1 MKLEHRPGEGA
12 IVDGSIRYML
22 IRPDVLMGVAHH
34 LGQGREHEFLAA
46 LEASAFA
53 NAQASFAAYRDRQQF
68 GREDFLASTCGVAN
82 TLGWGSW
89 SLTEE
94 ADGVRVIR
102 VNDSPFAAGY
112 GSSPRAVCAPIKGV
126 LRACAVVGYGKDVE
140 VEETECVAQGNKQC
154 CFRIAPLK

>member
-1 MKLEHRPGEGA
+1 MKLDHRPGDGA
-12 IVDGSIRYML
+12 IVDGAIRYML

-53 NAQASFAAYRDRQQF
+53 NAQASFAAYKDRKQF
-68 GREDFLASTCGVAN
+68 GQEDFLASTCGVAN

-94 ADGVRVIR
+94 ADGVRAIR
-102 VNDSPFAAGY
+102 VSHSPFAAGF
-112 GSSPRAVCAPIKGV
+112 GPSPRAVCAPIKGV
-126 LRACAVVGYGKDVE
+126 LRASALVGYGKDVQ
-140 VEETECVAQGNKQC
+140 VDETECAAQGHKQC
-154 CFRIAPLK
+154 CFRITPPK